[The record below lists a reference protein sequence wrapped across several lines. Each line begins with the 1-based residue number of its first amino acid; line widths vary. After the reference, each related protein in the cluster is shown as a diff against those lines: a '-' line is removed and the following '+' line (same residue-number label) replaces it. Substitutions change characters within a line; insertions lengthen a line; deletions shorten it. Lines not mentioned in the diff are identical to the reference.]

1 MEIISHTYEEIIDP
15 TGILEGKR
23 YEFFLSIEIDEED
36 EIYSENGLF
45 IRAIISELN
54 REIKVA
60 QAHFIERESDKVLD
74 FSLEEDE
81 MEMVQKYCQNKLN

>member
-23 YEFFLSIEIDEED
+23 YEFFLSIEVDEDD

-45 IRAIISELN
+45 IRAIISQLN
-54 REIKVA
+54 EEIKVA
-60 QAHFIERESDKVLD
+60 QAYFVERDSEKVLD
-74 FSLEEDE
+74 FSLEDDE
-81 MEMVQKYCQNKLN
+81 IEMVQEYCQNKLN